1 MVWHKTMKNR
11 RKLRTLFVLAG
22 LLFVVTSVASGL
34 WSALTFAR
42 MSAEVGETLQ
52 QSQEKIDVT
61 AILSQE
67 LEREDDALLLA
78 LSGDLESARQALV
91 SHREVF
97 DQSYQRLLQLLQT
110 SSELEAA
117 RSLRQNAD
125 RYRAVGDRLFD
136 GSSGNQLATYHE
148 VVNPVLRRAVSDCAQ
163 LRELTFRSMQAAGIK
178 AGDEARRALGV
189 VMAVSLVALFVSTVT
204 ALQLARRVVGPIS
217 NLTESVDALR
227 RGEFEKRV
235 PVDTSDELGRLAVGF
250 NKMAEALDDFRRSNL
265 GETIRAKETLESTL
279 AALPNAVIVVD
290 PAGKITALNHSAH
303 TVLET
308 AGNPDAD
315 RMEELPLSPEHL
327 ELIHDALDGKR
338 RPVNRTDYSRTL
350 PITLEGR
357 THKLL
362 PTVVPI
368 AQFSAERSGAVLVLD
383 DVTDFVRLDELRTEL
398 IALVSHELRT
408 PLTTLQMNLLML
420 REGGKGLQDRQRDI
434 LDGAIAGSED
444 LSRTID
450 ELLDL
455 SRVEAGQLRLMK
467 DRVDLNALVGQAV
480 TTFRPRYV
488 SAGVHLQVI
497 SECRQA
503 TVIADGPR
511 LSLVLSNLLSNS
523 LKYTPPG
530 GHVEVRLSLQN
541 AGGIPGEFLQIA
553 VSDTGPGV
561 PEEFRDRIFEKFFR
575 VEHQEPKSFL
585 SGQGA
590 GFGLYLCRQIVEAHG
605 GGIRCEVRKN
615 QSGTTIAFEIPVDN
629 LGGLAGVRPADIRL
643 S

>member
-1 MVWHKTMKNR
+1 MKKEK
-11 RKLRTLFVLAG
+11 KLRTRFVLAG
-22 LLFVVTSVASGL
+22 LLFVATTVASGL
-34 WSALTFAR
+34 WSAYTFAR
-42 MSAEVGETLQ
+42 MSGEVGETLQ

-78 LSGDLESARQALV
+78 LSGELERARQEVV

-97 DQSYQRLLQLLQT
+97 DQSYHRLLQLIQAP
-110 SSELEAA
+110 SEFEAA
-117 RSLRQNAD
+117 RSLRRNAD
-125 RYRAVGDRLFD
+125 DYRSVGDGLFD
-136 GSSGNQLATYHE
+136 GSAGDKLATYHK
-148 VVNPVLRRAVSDCAQ
+148 VVNPILRRAVSDCAK
-163 LRELTFRSMQAAGIK
+163 LRELTFRSMQAVGIK

-189 VMAVSLVALFVSTVT
+189 VMVVSLVALFVSTLT
-204 ALQLARRVVGPIS
+204 ALKLARSVVGPIS
-217 NLTESVDALR
+217 TLTESVDALR
-227 RGEFEKRV
+227 RGDFEKRIH
-235 PVDTSDELGRLAVGF
+235 VDTSDELGRLATGF

-265 GETIRAKETLESTL
+265 GETLRAKETLESTL

-290 PAGKITALNHSAH
+290 PSGKITALNQSAR

-308 AGNPDAD
+308 VGNPNAD
-315 RMEELPLSPEHL
+315 HMDELPLSPDHR
-327 ELIHDALDGKR
+327 ELIRDALNGKR
-338 RPVNRTDYSRTL
+338 RTVNRTDYSRIL

-357 THKLL
+357 TYKLL

-368 AQFSAERSGAVLVLD
+368 PRFSGDQSGAVLVLD

-408 PLTTLQMNLLML
+408 PLTTLRMNMLML
-420 REGGKGLQDRQRDI
+420 REGADALQDRQRDI
-434 LDGAIAGSED
+434 LDRAIAGSED

-455 SRVEAGQLRLMK
+455 SRVEAGQLRLME
-467 DRVDLNALVGQAV
+467 DRVDINALVGQAAA
-480 TTFRPRYV
+480 TFRPRYA
-488 SAGVHLQVI
+488 SAGVDLRVT

-503 TVIADGPR
+503 TAIADGPR

-523 LKYTPPG
+523 LKYTPAG
-530 GHVEVRLSLQN
+530 GHVEIRVSLQN
-541 AGGIPGEFLQIA
+541 AGEIPGQHLQIA

-561 PEEFRDRIFEKFFR
+561 PEEFRDRIFEKFFH
-575 VEHQEPKSFL
+575 VEHQEPKSFI

-605 GGIRCEVRKN
+605 GRIRCEVSKD
-615 QSGTTIAFEIPVDN
+615 QPGTTIALEIPADN
-629 LGGLAGVRPADIRL
+629 LRDAPVSVRKTFA
-643 S
+643 